1 MHPESSSDS
10 LWTSAGTSPAN
21 LCCFYMARGPQS
33 LRGNVNAA
41 LNGLVHGGVITA
53 FETNFDS
60 ISGLGVLHI
69 AVTADLI
76 TDPRIPGYERPKVM
90 AIRNRV
96 AKELEAVGATDVI
109 VSVRSALK

>member
-1 MHPESSSDS
+1 
-10 LWTSAGTSPAN
+10 
-21 LCCFYMARGPQS
+21 MARGPQS
-33 LRGNVNAA
+33 RRGNVNAV
-41 LNGLVHGGVITA
+41 LNGLIGEGVITA
-53 FETNFDS
+53 FETNIDS
-60 ISGLGVLHI
+60 ASALGILHI

-96 AKELEAVGATDVI
+96 TKELEGAGAADVM